1 MDTPFRLEARRRLVS
16 LEDTR
21 RLGALLARWK
31 RPSPTPEEQDR
42 TAPQEVILLWGELGT
57 GKTTLVKALAAALG
71 IAEEVVISPTYTLVN
86 VYQPLQRRPSEQR
99 SLPLLYHVD
108 LFRLAET
115 DDLLEFDPQ
124 DWLNPQGL
132 TCIEWP
138 QIALPLLEERRCLQ
152 VRLGTV
158 ADRPVTGAVED
169 ASEAPLTREA
179 RLEASDPYWQPLFT
193 ALDSYG
199 SS

>member
-1 MDTPFRLEARRRLVS
+1 M
-16 LEDTR
+16 
-21 RLGALLARWK
+21 
-31 RPSPTPEEQDR
+31 
-42 TAPQEVILLWGELGT
+42 
-57 GKTTLVKALAAALG
+57 AAA
-71 IAEEVVISPTYTLVN
+71 ESSRVDP
-86 VYQPLQRRPSEQR
+86 
-99 SLPLLYHVD
+99 LYHVD

-158 ADRPVTGAVED
+158 DDQPATGAVEE
-169 ASEAPLTREA
+169 ALEAPLTREA
-179 RLEASDPYWQPLFT
+179 RLEASDPYWQPLFA
-193 ALDSYG
+193 ALDS
-199 SS
+199 